1 VVLRRRCATLSIAE
15 QANVRALLQVLRV
28 KLLGHNWR
36 NVEQAL
42 PVSHSALAEILAGR
56 VEISTTIAFRVAKA
70 FGVSLQEVL
79 TGEAVPPGTCK
90 HCGHLY
96 DGV

>member
-1 VVLRRRCATLSIAE
+1 VPRRDLSIAE

-28 KLLGHNWR
+28 KLGGTNWR

-70 FGVSLQEVL
+70 FNVSLHHVL
-79 TGEAVPPGTCK
+79 TGEAIPPGTCR
-90 HCGHLY
+90 HCGMPAE
-96 DGV
+96 G

>member
-1 VVLRRRCATLSIAE
+1 MVLRRRCATLSIAE

-56 VEISTTIAFRVAKA
+56 VEISTTIASASRRRSACR
-70 FGVSLQEVL
+70 
-79 TGEAVPPGTCK
+79 CK
-90 HCGHLY
+90 RCSAG
-96 DGV
+96 GGSGRR